1 MKLFK
6 LITCASLLVLLT
18 TGCSINSESPEELIK
33 DKPICDENNE
43 ILYKGIKQL
52 LPQNSSLMLPSNS
65 SEVGKINEVDLD
77 GDGVN
82 ELVAFEKKENLSE
95 NKNEVGF
102 VVLSKNKNGAY
113 TDKGNILQSGD
124 SIEYADFYDLNNDG
138 YKEIILLIKDVN
150 KTNMHIYSFKNDELK
165 KIYTLDP
172 TWIKER
178 ENLLDLK
185 IKIGYI
191 DDDDKLDIL
200 LLHYDSKSSKVYTSL
215 ANFTK
220 ELQLIDSTEFDNVKG
235 LNNLYITIGT
245 IAKEN
250 LGDVIKEKKGV
261 ILDIPMIQEN
271 NYMTQIIYVK
281 DKKINKAFNYN
292 DKNLM
297 KPYYI
302 PTEDIDDDNVV
313 DIPIVKG
320 SGNIYTQKTSAQIS
334 WYKWN
339 GKEKEKSGLVFVS
352 QIYYNY
358 QYNYK
363 VFIPNNLANK
373 IDVQQAPQNKGN
385 EVLFK
390 FYYYDVVNV
399 ERKNLFTISVINN
412 NLIEDKKDSSNAN
425 GMILKETDEYNFVL
439 YQDDLEEL
447 KKLKINT
454 EALRE
459 NFSLIY

>member
-6 LITCASLLVLLT
+6 LITCASLIVLLT

-52 LPQNSSLMLPSNS
+52 LPQNSSLILPSNS

-77 GDGVN
+77 GDGVK

-102 VVLSKNKNGAY
+102 VVLSKNKYGAY

-124 SIEYADFYDLNNDG
+124 SIEYANFYDLNNDG

-150 KTNMHIYSFKNDELK
+150 KTNMHIYSFKNDEIK

-220 ELQLIDSTEFDNVKG
+220 ELQLIDSTEFEDVKG

-245 IAKEN
+245 ISKEKI
-250 LGDVIKEKKGV
+250 GDVTKEKKGV
-261 ILDIPMIQEN
+261 ILDIPMIQDN

-292 DKNLM
+292 DKNLT

-339 GKEKEKSGLVFVS
+339 GKEKEKSGLVFIS

-390 FYYYDVVNV
+390 FYYYDVVSG
-399 ERKNLFTISVINN
+399 ESKNLFTISVINKK
-412 NLIEDKKDSSNAN
+412 LIEDKKNSSTSN
-425 GMILKETDEYNFVL
+425 GILLKETDEYNFVL
-439 YQDDLEEL
+439 YQDDLQEL

>member
-6 LITCASLLVLLT
+6 LITCASLIVLLT

-52 LPQNSSLMLPSNS
+52 LPQNSSLILPSNS

-77 GDGVN
+77 GDGVK

-102 VVLSKNKNGAY
+102 VVLSKNKYGAY

-124 SIEYADFYDLNNDG
+124 SIEYANFYDLNNDG

-150 KTNMHIYSFKNDELK
+150 KTNMHIYSFKNDEIK

-220 ELQLIDSTEFDNVKG
+220 ELQLIDSTEFEDVKG

-245 IAKEN
+245 ISKEKI
-250 LGDVIKEKKGV
+250 GDVTKEKKGV
-261 ILDIPMIQEN
+261 ILDIPMIQNN

-339 GKEKEKSGLVFVS
+339 GKEKEKSGLVFIS

-363 VFIPNNLANK
+363 VYIPNILANK

-390 FYYYDVVNV
+390 FYYYDVVSG
-399 ERKNLFTISVINN
+399 ESKNLFTISVINKK
-412 NLIEDKKDSSNAN
+412 LIEDKKNSSTSN
-425 GMILKETDEYNFVL
+425 GILLKETDEYNFVL
-439 YQDDLEEL
+439 YQDDLQEL

>member
-18 TGCSINSESPEELIK
+18 TGCSINSESPEDLIK

-65 SEVGKINEVDLD
+65 SEVGKINEIDLD
-77 GDGVN
+77 GDGVK

-102 VVLSKNKNGAY
+102 VVLSKNKYGAY

-124 SIEYADFYDLNNDG
+124 SIEYANFYDLNNDG

-178 ENLLDLK
+178 EDLLDLK

-220 ELQLIDSTEFDNVKG
+220 ELQLIDFTEFDNVKG

-245 IAKEN
+245 IAKEK
-250 LGDVIKEKKGV
+250 LGYVTKEKKGV
-261 ILDIPMIQEN
+261 ILDIPIIQNN
-271 NYMTQIIYVK
+271 NYMTQIIYIK
-281 DKKINKAFNYN
+281 DKKINKAFNYS
-292 DKNLM
+292 DKSLM

-302 PTEDIDDDNVV
+302 PPEDIDDDNVM
-313 DIPIVKG
+313 DIPIVNG
-320 SGNIYTQKTSAQIS
+320 SGNVYTPKTSAQIS

-339 GKEKEKSGLVFVS
+339 GKEKEKSGLVFIS

-363 VFIPNNLANK
+363 VYIPNNLANK
-373 IDVQQAPQNKGN
+373 IYVQQAPQNKGN
-385 EVLFK
+385 EVPFK
-390 FYYYDVVNV
+390 FYYYDVVSV
-399 ERKNLFTISVINN
+399 ESKNLFTISVINK
-412 NLIEDKKDSSNAN
+412 NLIEDKKNSSTAN
-425 GMILKETDEYNFVL
+425 GIVLKETDEYNFVL